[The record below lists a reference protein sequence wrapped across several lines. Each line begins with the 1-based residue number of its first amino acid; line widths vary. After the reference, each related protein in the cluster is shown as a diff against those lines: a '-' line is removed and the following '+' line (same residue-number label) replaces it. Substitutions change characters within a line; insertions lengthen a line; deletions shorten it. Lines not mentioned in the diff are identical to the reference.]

1 MYQVIK
7 LNVEEAMKNG
17 EALIWTFDN
26 KDKAEE
32 FFKGEI
38 KLMEEDVENIEGS
51 ELIKISEVEYQF
63 DSDQLSS
70 VLKLIEVKE
79 GLEIDATAL
88 VARGYTV
95 QISTYSKKYILKDR
109 YNAKKTIKKSEMK
122 NLEIKIILK
131 SLRKSLI
138 EFSLEFD

>member
-79 GLEIDATAL
+79 GLEI
-88 VARGYTV
+88 VH
-95 QISTYSKKYILKDR
+95 
-109 YNAKKTIKKSEMK
+109 
-122 NLEIKIILK
+122 
-131 SLRKSLI
+131 
-138 EFSLEFD
+138 F